1 MDKSSMSISRNNINS
16 EKINIHLLNYIDSNV
31 IIFSLIG
38 FLLSRTILIGSIAP
52 LGIAFFLGI
61 SKVERYRI
69 PIFISTII
77 GVISSGNSIP
87 YILKYIICLF
97 IFMIISNK
105 IKNINSYLKL
115 SFIGAFI
122 IFPISLGQVILSNKY
137 LYYYA
142 QWKQLLHLFLFIYFH
157 LE

>member
-97 IFMIISNK
+97 IFMIIKSKKSDQTRKSCKHCQKPLRSDIFLTDNDKGYRRDKNNSN
-105 IKNINSYLKL
+105 NDSY
-115 SFIGAFI
+115 
-122 IFPISLGQVILSNKY
+122 
-137 LYYYA
+137 
-142 QWKQLLHLFLFIYFH
+142 
-157 LE
+157 

>member
-1 MDKSSMSISRNNINS
+1 MDKSSMSISSNNINS
-16 EKINIHLLNYIDSNV
+16 EKININLLNYIDSNV

-38 FLLSRTILIGSIAP
+38 FLLSRSILIGSIAP

-69 PIFISTII
+69 PIFISTLM
-77 GVISSGNSIP
+77 G
-87 YILKYIICLF
+87 
-97 IFMIISNK
+97 
-105 IKNINSYLKL
+105 
-115 SFIGAFI
+115 
-122 IFPISLGQVILSNKY
+122 VILSGNATPMI
-137 LYYYA
+137 YYYS

>member
-87 YILKYIICLF
+87 YILKYII
-97 IFMIISNK
+97 
-105 IKNINSYLKL
+105 
-115 SFIGAFI
+115 
-122 IFPISLGQVILSNKY
+122 
-137 LYYYA
+137 
-142 QWKQLLHLFLFIYFH
+142 LFIYIYDYK
-157 LE
+157 